1 MDLQHRRDFV
11 YAETYTVIVIKG
23 FKNVW
28 MQEIK
33 PNLHMSVVMAVIA
46 SGFAVP
52 ILIILPGVSLHK
64 TELASLSIYGARVTG
79 APKKFS
85 NAKILKY
92 WINSFSIVLKAQGF
106 KSQSF

>member
-1 MDLQHRRDFV
+1 MDKTSFMPKITTRN
-11 YAETYTVIVIKG
+11 IISIKG
-23 FKNVW
+23 IKNVRTEEK
-28 MQEIK
+28 M
-33 PNLHMSVVMAVIA
+33 PNFHMSVVAAISA
-46 SGFAVP
+46 SNFTVSH
-52 ILIILPGVSLHK
+52 LIILPGVSLHK
-64 TELASLSIYGARVTG
+64 TELAALSIYGARVTG